1 MSYKPTNEKYLQITV
16 GGVDYS
22 EHFTFPF
29 VIQSTGTEQLDT
41 AIITL
46 SFLKT
51 DAKFAPF
58 TPVSLGGGKYSY
70 FVANDAVKEVFG
82 RKRWHHELT
91 LIDSTKQT
99 ERVLME
105 SKAFTQPLVSDFAEA
120 PKNAKCYKYS
130 ALNDNGNN
138 TISATDYELIEIKDN
153 TYKTPVKRPN
163 DFFHLYSVN
172 DFSDNVSVADSY
184 KVTVSLYY
192 HINTVITPDVSSN
205 YNPVFSEQVPDINT
219 SLDLDVNL
227 FKNSGIY
234 SIIYDVVF
242 SYVNATV
249 IRKVYTVPVSI
260 VDTADLRKPY
270 TLYDVLQILL
280 ETAEPLRYGLDTP
293 RYRLKLTDDQ
303 MERFQST
310 TAPELHF
317 SNGRS
322 LYENLSLIG
331 KYVHCIPRVNN
342 DGEVTF
348 KELGSSEYADMSK
361 GSLFGA
367 SEQYNA
373 SDYASTLEANFANLI
388 NTEDESEG
396 SVTDPYTDGYI
407 TLRADDARI
416 KEGNA
421 FIPTKFPIAKI
432 KSLLVRV
439 HDSDGAVSH
448 TADITKYLFEKNEYD
463 LLSGFSGIFPYSKT
477 YALCYSTGGKRID
490 GLWYKAEDEAL
501 SILNSFQKYAIA
513 NIIEDST
520 GLIIENKDIGLLL
533 RLSFQITYIPII
545 DGRARQER
553 TEYTGNGKIVLAHNQ
568 SANKMSARAFGE
580 NLRGQIAMMGNAT
593 KTRMYLYK
601 DLKDVP
607 TAGLLF
613 DENHYISS
621 VTTRVFPGH
630 CVCQVDLSANYN
642 DLGAYAEL
650 KTDIRQYEIPQG
662 EDRFTLLEEYCVI
675 GKKEINDLNTLCTD
689 TLKENVMRSFDAL
702 IKTEDISAVKVTTY
716 DENMKAIFDPIALS
730 VYSTS
735 IGNSV
740 YLGFSFDDNYAAGAR
755 SVGTAAT
762 AYRGMDYVPYG
773 DKFYS
778 TAKYLNFDFV
788 SKFTDKAAYTPLGV
802 ANDLPRAVRIEKAVS
817 YVRTGAAPLIWN
829 KDSADSGNVAYQL
842 HFVTND
848 GYVIGSEL
856 ARMMRFVR
864 TSSTDKEECAMIYF
878 YDHRINQLT
887 GDSGTT
893 INEGLVASSELSIK
907 YDHLMQSYS
916 LTVQDIPNVPFRSW
930 VIKRPDNQCIIG
942 KNSDTVDK
950 TIYFNF
956 KRKR

>member
-1 MSYKPTNEKYLQITV
+1 MSYRPANEKYLQITV

-82 RKRWHHELT
+82 RNRWHHELT
-91 LIDSTKQT
+91 LIDSTKLT

-105 SKAFTQPLVSDFAEA
+105 AKSFTQPLVSDFAEN
-120 PKNAKCYKYS
+120 PSKAKI
-130 ALNDNGNN
+130 
-138 TISATDYELIEIKDN
+138 ISYESGHINEMTSDDVYED
-153 TYKTPVKRPN
+153 TYKTPIKKDGSSFHIFAFN
-163 DFFHLYSVN
+163 EITALDFDVASAEVSISVLYDKNSIVMPDYAN
-172 DFSDNVSVADSY
+172 LGTLLFRTENQNVSYSTDVDIVDS
-184 KVTVSLYY
+184 
-192 HINTVITPDVSSN
+192 
-205 YNPVFSEQVPDINT
+205 
-219 SLDLDVNL
+219 
-227 FKNSGIY
+227 SGVY
-234 SIIYDVVF
+234 TIIYNVL
-242 SYVNATV
+242 
-249 IRKVYTVPVSI
+249 YTPGNIPYRYYYIVPISI

-293 RYRLKLTDDQ
+293 RYKLKLTDDQ

-322 LYENLSLIG
+322 VYENLSLIG

-407 TLRADDARI
+407 TLRADEARI
-416 KEGNA
+416 KEGTA

-520 GLIIENKDIGLLL
+520 GLIIENKDIGSFL
-533 RLSFQITYIPII
+533 RLSFQVTYIPII
-545 DGRARQER
+545 NGRARQER

-613 DENHYISS
+613 DEDHYISS

-689 TLKENVMRSFDAL
+689 TLKENVMRSFEAL
-702 IKTEDISAVKVTTY
+702 MKTEDISAAEVKTY
-716 DENMKAIFDPIALS
+716 DENMKAISDPIALS

-788 SKFTDKAAYTPLGV
+788 SKFTDKTAYSPLGV
-802 ANDLPRAVRIEKAVS
+802 ANDLPRAVRIKKDMS

-864 TSSTDKEECAMIYF
+864 TSPADKEECAMIYF

-893 INEGLVASSELSIK
+893 INEGLVASSGLSIK